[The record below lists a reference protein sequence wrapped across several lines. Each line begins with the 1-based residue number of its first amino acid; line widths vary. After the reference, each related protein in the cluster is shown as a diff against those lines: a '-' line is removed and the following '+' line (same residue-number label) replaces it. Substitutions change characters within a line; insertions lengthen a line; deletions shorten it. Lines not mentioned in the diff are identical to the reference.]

1 MPARVADRIRAGL
14 EDAIAIARGEA
25 EPGTYRV
32 HVPERIDV
40 KAIRKGLG
48 MTQVDFAAAFGLS
61 VSTLRKWEQEG
72 REPEGPAR
80 AYLKVIACNP
90 EAVRAALAA

>member
-1 MPARVADRIRAGL
+1 MPGRVADRIRAGL
-14 EDAIAIARGEA
+14 EDAIRIARGEA

-48 MTQVDFAAAFGLS
+48 MTQAEFAAAFGLS
-61 VSTLRKWEQEG
+61 LSTLRKWEQEG

-80 AYLKVIACNP
+80 AYLKVIAKNP
-90 EAVRAALAA
+90 QAVRAALAA